1 MTEVLGDFIRA
12 LRANDVRISAA
23 ESIDAARTI
32 DAIGY
37 DHRDILRAALGQSLA
52 KSAPEKQRF
61 DETFDRFFAFVSPNT
76 ATSTP
81 PSQDEAPA
89 QPPQNSDLA
98 DMLLAQDQAG
108 LAMAMAEAAREIRL
122 NDIVFFTQRG
132 LYGLR
137 MMQAMGIDAVEQQID
152 QGRASGDSAAM
163 DRANSLA
170 QARDNLRT
178 DVRAFID
185 QQLVLFTA
193 NAGRRLRE
201 DMLQVARLRDVDYRD
216 LRLMHDLVK
225 RMVKRLVALHSRRK
239 RLARRGHLDIRR
251 TIRAN
256 IEFDGI
262 PFHTIWRRTKVDR
275 PKVIAV
281 CDVSGSVARVSQ
293 FLLMFLY
300 SLQDVLPHVRSFAF
314 SNRLSDV
321 SDLFDTHAVDA
332 ALPQIMIRCGGGS
345 TDYGRAFEDLENL
358 CLKDVDHRTTILI
371 LGDARSNNGN
381 PRADILK
388 KFHDKAKRVMW
399 LNPEPKT
406 LWDTG
411 DSEMRRLKPHCDRV
425 STCASLGDLER
436 VVSELLRSAV

>member
-61 DETFDRFFAFVSPNT
+61 DETFDRFFAFVSPS
-76 ATSTP
+76 AK
-81 PSQDEAPA
+81 QIEDALPA
-89 QPPQNSDLA
+89 QTPENTDLA
-98 DMLLAQDQAG
+98 NMLLAQDQAG
-108 LAMAMAEAAREIRL
+108 IAMAMAEAARDIRL

-152 QGRASGDSAAM
+152 QARASGDSAAM

-170 QARDNLRT
+170 QARDNLRA

-225 RMVKRLVALHSRRK
+225 RMAKRLVALHSRRK

-275 PKVIAV
+275 PKVITV

-300 SLQDVLPHVRSFAF
+300 SLQDVLPHVRSYAF

-321 SDLFDTHAVDA
+321 SDLFDGQSVEA
-332 ALPQIMIRCGGGS
+332 ALPQIMTRCGGGS
-345 TDYGRAFEDLENL
+345 TDYGRAFEDLEDL

-399 LNPEPKT
+399 LNPEPRT

-411 DSEMRRLKPHCDRV
+411 DSEMRRLKPHCDKV